1 MKIKC
6 YLRYKKGTNEVRCIC
21 KRDNPACDRHRT
33 CIIEVVNLNIYKDL
47 EKIALRTV
55 KKEDK

>member
-33 CIIEVVNLNIYKDL
+33 CYKEIAQFNIYKGFEECFHNS
-47 EKIALRTV
+47 EKRR
-55 KKEDK
+55 

>member
-21 KRDNPACDRHRT
+21 KRDNQACDRHRN
-33 CIIEVVNLNIYKDL
+33 CFKEVVQLNIYKGL
-47 EKIALRTV
+47 EECFHNSEKRR
-55 KKEDK
+55 

>member
-33 CIIEVVNLNIYKDL
+33 CYKEIAQFNIFKGL
-47 EKIALRTV
+47 EDCFKNSEKRR
-55 KKEDK
+55 

>member
-6 YLRYKKGTNEVRCIC
+6 YLRYKKVTIEVRCIC

-33 CIIEVVNLNIYKDL
+33 CVREVVNLNIYKDL
-47 EKIALRTV
+47 ENCFKNS
-55 KKEDK
+55 DKRR

>member
-21 KRDNPACDRHRT
+21 KRDNPACDRHKT
-33 CIIEVVNLNIYKDL
+33 CIREIVQLNIYKGFEECFKNS
-47 EKIALRTV
+47 EKRR
-55 KKEDK
+55 